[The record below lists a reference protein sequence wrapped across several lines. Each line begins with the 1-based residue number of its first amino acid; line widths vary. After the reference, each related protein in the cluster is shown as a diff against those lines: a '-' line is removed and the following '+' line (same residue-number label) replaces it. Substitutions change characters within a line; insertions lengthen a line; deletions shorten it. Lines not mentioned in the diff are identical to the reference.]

1 MKIFKN
7 VIFLLTTL
15 SFMAVDVVI
24 ALISDV
30 RSQIEDALT
39 NWPLSAKLVSTLV
52 LIIVLLW
59 SFPYYMFKRGNKK

>member
-24 ALISDV
+24 AFIPDV
-30 RSQIEDALT
+30 RSQIEHVLT

-52 LIIVLLW
+52 LIVVLLW
-59 SFPYYMFKRGNKK
+59 SFPYYMFKRNNK